1 MNILFWVLLL
11 LMLLVAV
18 VILIYPLLRARTSSA
33 IAYKDSNLGLYD
45 DKLAELEVDLG
56 EGRIDHEQ
64 YQLARQ
70 EIDREL
76 LRDIPTESR
85 ETASIHYASQVKRQP
100 GLALM
105 ISVFLPMLALLV
117 YMKLGMHASTDMQH
131 AQAQS
136 TVQAQTQSPG
146 KVGSIEDMTRSLAER
161 LQQNGG
167 SQQEWAM
174 LGRAYK
180 HLGQYMLSVE
190 AFEEANRI
198 APDAQLM
205 IEQTESMALGNNQ
218 RFTPEARALVMRA
231 LELEPDNLNVL
242 WFAGVAEFQAG
253 NYRNSIEHLS
263 RLSDEAKKDPEVER
277 SLRLYIDKARSQLVA
292 AGEDMPSTDEIMGAS
307 TVSSDTAAA
316 AGGASLQVKVDISSD
331 VRSRFNP
338 GDAVFVY
345 AKAAAGP
352 KMPLAVQRLTLAQ
365 LPATV
370 TLDDSMAMMEGMN
383 MSAFGSVVVSARVT
397 TSGSAIAKAGD
408 YIGQSNVEDVSKSEQ
423 VNIQIDTLVK

>member
-1 MNILFWVLLL
+1 MNILFWALLL

-18 VILIYPLLRARTSSA
+18 VILIYPLLRARYTDA

-45 DKLAELEVDLG
+45 DKLAELETDLG

-76 LRDIPTESR
+76 LLDVPTESR
-85 ETASIHYASQVKRQP
+85 ENASIHYASGVKRQP

-105 ISVFLPMLALLV
+105 ISVFLPMVALLV

-131 AQAQS
+131 AQAQAQ
-136 TVQAQTQSPG
+136 VQTQQPRQA
-146 KVGSIEDMTRSLAER
+146 GSLEDMTRSLAQR
-161 LQQNGG
+161 LQQQGG
-167 SQQEWAM
+167 SQEEWAM

-180 HLGQYMLSVE
+180 HLGQYMMSVE
-190 AFEEANRI
+190 AFEQANKI
-198 APDAQLM
+198 APNAQLM
-205 IEQTESMALGNNQ
+205 IEQTESMALANSQ

-253 NYRNSIEHLS
+253 NYRSSIEHLS

-277 SLRLYIDKARSQLVA
+277 SLRLYIDKARDQLLA
-292 AGEDMPSTDEIMGAS
+292 AGEDIPTTDEIMGAS
-307 TVSSDTAAA
+307 TVSSDVAAS
-316 AGGASLQVKVDISSD
+316 GANVQVKVDISSE
-331 VRSRFNP
+331 VRSRFKP

-352 KMPLAVQRLTLAQ
+352 KMPLAAQRLTLAQ

-383 MSAFGSVVVSARVT
+383 MSAFGSVVISARVT
-397 TSGSAIAKAGD
+397 TTGSAIAKAGD
-408 YIGQSNVEDVSKSEQ
+408 YIGQFNVEDVSKTEL

>member
-1 MNILFWVLLL
+1 MNMLFWVLLL

-18 VILIYPLLRARTSSA
+18 VILIYPLLRTKGSAA

-45 DKLAELEVDLG
+45 DKLAELETDLG

-76 LRDIPTESR
+76 LLDIPTEGR
-85 ETASIHYASQVKRQP
+85 ETASVHYTSEVRRQP

-105 ISVFLPMLALLV
+105 ISVFLPMVALLV
-117 YMKLGMHASTDMQH
+117 YMKLGMHASTDMQ
-131 AQAQS
+131 QAHTQ
-136 TVQAQTQSPG
+136 TPVAQTQQPG
-146 KVGSIEDMTRSLAER
+146 QAGSLEDMTRSLADR
-161 LQQNGG
+161 LQQKGG
-167 SQQEWAM
+167 SQEEWAM

-180 HLGQYMLSVE
+180 HLGQHMMSVKAYE
-190 AFEEANRI
+190 QANKMT
-198 APDAQLM
+198 PNAQLM
-205 IEQTESMALGNNQ
+205 IEQAESMALGNSQ

-277 SLRLYIDKARSQLVA
+277 SLRLYIDKARSQLIA
-292 AGEDMPSTDEIMGAS
+292 AGEDIPTTDEIIG
-307 TVSSDTAAA
+307 AAA
-316 AGGASLQVKVDISSD
+316 ISGDVAASGAKVQVKVDVSSE

-338 GDAVFVY
+338 GDTVFVY

-352 KMPLAVQRLTLAQ
+352 KMPLAAQRLTLAQ

-383 MSAFGSVVVSARVT
+383 MSAFGSVVISARVT
-397 TSGSAIAKAGD
+397 TTGSAIAKAGD
-408 YIGQSNVEDVSKSEQ
+408 YIGQFNVEDVSKTEL
-423 VNIQIDTLVK
+423 VNIQIDTLVN

>member
-1 MNILFWVLLL
+1 MNMLFWILLL

-18 VILIYPLLRARTSSA
+18 VILIYPLLRTKSTAA

-45 DKLAELEVDLG
+45 DKVAELEADLG

-76 LRDIPTESR
+76 LLDIPTESR
-85 ETASIHYASQVKRQP
+85 DTASIHYASEVKRQP

-105 ISVFLPMLALLV
+105 ISVFLPMVALLV
-117 YMKLGMHASTDMQH
+117 YMKLGMHASTDMQQAH
-131 AQAQS
+131 TQTPVAQAQQS
-136 TVQAQTQSPG
+136 GQA
-146 KVGSIEDMTRSLAER
+146 GSLEDMTRSLAQR
-161 LQQNGG
+161 LQQKGG
-167 SQQEWAM
+167 NQEEWAM

-180 HLGQYMLSVE
+180 HLGQYMMSVN
-190 AFEEANRI
+190 AFEQANKM
-198 APDAQLM
+198 APNAQLM

-277 SLRLYIDKARSQLVA
+277 SLRLYIDKARSQLIA
-292 AGEDMPSTDEIMGAS
+292 AGEDIPTTDEIMGAPA
-307 TVSSDTAAA
+307 VSADVAAS
-316 AGGASLQVKVDISSD
+316 GANVQVKVDISSE

-338 GDAVFVY
+338 GDTVFVY

-352 KMPLAVQRLTLAQ
+352 KMPLAAQRLTLAQ

-383 MSAFGSVVVSARVT
+383 MSAFGSVVISARVT
-397 TSGSAIAKAGD
+397 TTGSAIAKAGD
-408 YIGQSNVEDVSKSEQ
+408 YIGQFNVEDVSKTEL

>member
-1 MNILFWVLLL
+1 MNMLFWVLLL
-11 LMLLVAV
+11 LMLLLAV
-18 VILIYPLLRARTSSA
+18 VILIYPLLRTKSTAA

-45 DKLAELEVDLG
+45 DKLAELEADLG

-76 LRDIPTESR
+76 LLDIPTESR
-85 ETASIHYASQVKRQP
+85 ETASIHYASEARRQP

-105 ISVFLPMLALLV
+105 ISVFLPMVALLV

-136 TVQAQTQSPG
+136 QTPVAQAQQSG
-146 KVGSIEDMTRSLAER
+146 QAGSLEDMARSLAER
-161 LQQNGG
+161 LQQKGG
-167 SQQEWAM
+167 NQEEWAM

-180 HLGQYMLSVE
+180 HLGQYMMSVK
-190 AFEEANRI
+190 AFEQANKM
-198 APDAQLM
+198 APNAQLM
-205 IEQTESMALGNNQ
+205 IEQAESMALGNNQ

-263 RLSDEAKKDPEVER
+263 RLSDEANKDPEVER
-277 SLRLYIDKARSQLVA
+277 SLRLYIDKARSQLIA
-292 AGEDMPSTDEIMGAS
+292 AGEDIPTTDEIMGAPA
-307 TVSSDTAAA
+307 VSADVAAS
-316 AGGASLQVKVDISSD
+316 GANVQVKVDISSEL
-331 VRSRFNP
+331 RSRFNP

-352 KMPLAVQRLTLAQ
+352 KMPLAAQRLTLAQ

-383 MSAFGSVVVSARVT
+383 MSAFGSVVISARVT
-397 TSGSAIAKAGD
+397 TTGSAIAKAGD
-408 YIGQSNVEDVSKSEQ
+408 YIGQFNVEDVSKTEL

>member
-1 MNILFWVLLL
+1 MNILFWALLL

-18 VILIYPLLRARTSSA
+18 VILIYPLLRARYTDA

-45 DKLAELEVDLG
+45 DKLAELETDLG

-76 LRDIPTESR
+76 LLDVPTESR
-85 ETASIHYASQVKRQP
+85 ENASIHYASQIKRQP

-105 ISVFLPMLALLV
+105 ISVFLPMVALLV

-131 AQAQS
+131 AQAQAQ
-136 TVQAQTQSPG
+136 VQTQQPRQA
-146 KVGSIEDMTRSLAER
+146 GSLEDMTRSLAQR
-161 LQQNGG
+161 LQQQGG
-167 SQQEWAM
+167 SQEEWAM

-180 HLGQYMLSVE
+180 HLGQYMMSVE
-190 AFEEANRI
+190 AFEQANKI
-198 APDAQLM
+198 APNAQLM
-205 IEQTESMALGNNQ
+205 IEQTESMALANSQ

-253 NYRNSIEHLS
+253 NYRSSIEHLS

-277 SLRLYIDKARSQLVA
+277 SLRLYIDKARDQLLA
-292 AGEDMPSTDEIMGAS
+292 AGEDIPTTDEIMGAS
-307 TVSSDTAAA
+307 TVSSDVAAS
-316 AGGASLQVKVDISSD
+316 GANVQVKVDISSE
-331 VRSRFNP
+331 VRSRFKP

-352 KMPLAVQRLTLAQ
+352 KMPLAAQRLTLAQ

-383 MSAFGSVVVSARVT
+383 MSAFGSVVISARVT
-397 TSGSAIAKAGD
+397 TTGSAIAKAGD
-408 YIGQSNVEDVSKSEQ
+408 YIGQFNVEDVSKTEL

>member
-1 MNILFWVLLL
+1 MLFWVLLL
-11 LMLLVAV
+11 LMLLLAV
-18 VILIYPLLRARTSSA
+18 VILIYPLLRTKSTAA

-45 DKLAELEVDLG
+45 DKLAELEADLG

-64 YQLARQ
+64 YQQARQ
-70 EIDREL
+70 EVDREL
-76 LRDIPTESR
+76 LLDIPTESR
-85 ETASIHYASQVKRQP
+85 ETASIHYASEVKRQP

-105 ISVFLPMLALLV
+105 ISVFLPMVALLV
-117 YMKLGMHASTDMQH
+117 YMKLGMHASTDMQQAH
-131 AQAQS
+131 TQAPVAQAQQS
-136 TVQAQTQSPG
+136 GQA
-146 KVGSIEDMTRSLAER
+146 GSLEDMTRSLAER
-161 LQQNGG
+161 LQQKGG
-167 SQQEWAM
+167 NQEEWAM

-180 HLGQYMLSVE
+180 HLGQYMMSVK
-190 AFEEANRI
+190 AFEQANKM
-198 APDAQLM
+198 APNAQLL
-205 IEQTESMALGNNQ
+205 IEQTESMAMGNNQ

-263 RLSDEAKKDPEVER
+263 RLSDEAKKDAEVER
-277 SLRLYIDKARSQLVA
+277 SLRLYIDKARSQLIA
-292 AGEDMPSTDEIMGAS
+292 AGEDIPTTDEIMGAPA
-307 TVSSDTAAA
+307 VSGDVAAS
-316 AGGASLQVKVDISSD
+316 GANVQVKVDISSE

-338 GDAVFVY
+338 GDTVFVY

-352 KMPLAVQRLTLAQ
+352 KMPLAAQRLTLAQ

-383 MSAFGSVVVSARVT
+383 MSAFGSVVISARVT
-397 TSGSAIAKAGD
+397 TTGSAIAKAGD
-408 YIGQSNVEDVSKSEQ
+408 YIGQSNVEDVSKTEL

>member
-18 VILIYPLLRARTSSA
+18 VILIYPLLRTKGSAA

-45 DKLAELEVDLG
+45 DKLAELETDLG

-76 LRDIPTESR
+76 LLDIPTESR
-85 ETASIHYASQVKRQP
+85 ETASVHYTSEVRRQP

-105 ISVFLPMLALLV
+105 ISVFLPMVALLV
-117 YMKLGMHASTDMQH
+117 YMKLGMHASTDMQQAH
-131 AQAQS
+131 TQTPVAQAQQPG
-136 TVQAQTQSPG
+136 QA
-146 KVGSIEDMTRSLAER
+146 GSLEDMTRSLADR
-161 LQQNGG
+161 LQQKGG
-167 SQQEWAM
+167 SQEEWAM

-180 HLGQYMLSVE
+180 HLGQHMMSVKAYE
-190 AFEEANRI
+190 QANKMT
-198 APDAQLM
+198 PNAQLM
-205 IEQTESMALGNNQ
+205 IEQAESMALGNSQ
-218 RFTPEARALVMRA
+218 SFTPEARALVMRA

-277 SLRLYIDKARSQLVA
+277 SLRLYIDKARSQLIA
-292 AGEDMPSTDEIMGAS
+292 AGEDIPTTDEIIG
-307 TVSSDTAAA
+307 AAA
-316 AGGASLQVKVDISSD
+316 VSGDVAASGAKVQVKVDVSSE

-338 GDAVFVY
+338 GDTVFVY

-352 KMPLAVQRLTLAQ
+352 KMPLAAQRLTLAQ

-383 MSAFGSVVVSARVT
+383 MSAFGSVVISARVT
-397 TSGSAIAKAGD
+397 TTGSAIAKAGD
-408 YIGQSNVEDVSKSEQ
+408 YIGQFNVEDVSKTEL
-423 VNIQIDTLVK
+423 VNIQIDTLVN